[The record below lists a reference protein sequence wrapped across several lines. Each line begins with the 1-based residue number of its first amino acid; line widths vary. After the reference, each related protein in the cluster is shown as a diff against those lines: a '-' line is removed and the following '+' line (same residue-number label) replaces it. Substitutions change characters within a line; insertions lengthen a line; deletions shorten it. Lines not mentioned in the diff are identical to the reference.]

1 MNDYPPSPTSGE
13 SACDINL
20 PDPPPTRREE
30 VKRTSVKSWLQQP
43 LEKEPWSVF
52 ALTGDQAW
60 KLSGAAVKPVDSYG
74 LVGYP
79 PKAYIGEPVPFAAT
93 MPSLP
98 YVGSIGKDQE
108 GVAADTSRTRAA
120 GGLSEPPRQDVS
132 GDGSVPLKST
142 GRAKMNNVQMKVTS
156 ISDNQLLVFSAR
168 RPNEIGEMSTNVRL
182 RAAALCCNSDMLD
195 IGTFGSNFI
204 TIARERKVDN
214 FSTLLPKLLISL
226 ARAWN
231 KPRIFI
237 GLSAKQGRHSQ
248 QFMVLLRTF
257 TLLTHQLYPSV
268 SKLTCYTGGRTNS
281 STGANETPTR
291 SLDGAS
297 RGFMSTP
304 DKCGRFTRVTKQP
317 SPCVSL
323 FQT

>member
-1 MNDYPPSPTSGE
+1 
-13 SACDINL
+13 
-20 PDPPPTRREE
+20 
-30 VKRTSVKSWLQQP
+30 
-43 LEKEPWSVF
+43 
-52 ALTGDQAW
+52 
-60 KLSGAAVKPVDSYG
+60 
-74 LVGYP
+74 
-79 PKAYIGEPVPFAAT
+79 
-93 MPSLP
+93 
-98 YVGSIGKDQE
+98 
-108 GVAADTSRTRAA
+108 
-120 GGLSEPPRQDVS
+120 
-132 GDGSVPLKST
+132 
-142 GRAKMNNVQMKVTS
+142 
-156 ISDNQLLVFSAR
+156 
-168 RPNEIGEMSTNVRL
+168 
-182 RAAALCCNSDMLD
+182 MLD

-304 DKCGRFTRVTKQP
+304 GKRKACDPSGSANNGKRVKISAADLPESQNSRRLACPFSKHNPARYRDVHSACTVPPGFLDVKSFMEHLKRCHAPLRCQTCKIRFLGSATNALRARDAARIRAVTLGSNFTAQIFCQVRFCRCKTSGFELVFSVVDLNKP
-317 SPCVSL
+317 RRRNSALLKS
-323 FQT
+323 

>member
-1 MNDYPPSPTSGE
+1 MRSDLANRHS
-13 SACDINL
+13 
-20 PDPPPTRREE
+20 
-30 VKRTSVKSWLQQP
+30 
-43 LEKEPWSVF
+43 
-52 ALTGDQAW
+52 
-60 KLSGAAVKPVDSYG
+60 
-74 LVGYP
+74 
-79 PKAYIGEPVPFAAT
+79 
-93 MPSLP
+93 
-98 YVGSIGKDQE
+98 
-108 GVAADTSRTRAA
+108 
-120 GGLSEPPRQDVS
+120 
-132 GDGSVPLKST
+132 
-142 GRAKMNNVQMKVTS
+142 NVQMKVTS

-268 SKLTCYTGGRTNS
+268 SKLTCYTGGGTNS

-304 DKCGRFTRVTKQP
+304 GKRKACDPSGSANNGKRVKISAADLPESQNSRRLACPFSKHNPARYRDVHSACTVPPGFLDVK
-317 SPCVSL
+317 S
-323 FQT
+323 FM